1 MELSTIWLVAF
12 TVLAPLVVL
21 FIVAKLRKPKTP
33 E

>member
-1 MELSTIWLVAF
+1 MELSTIWLIAIWA
-12 TVLAPLVVL
+12 TLVVL